1 MNRSHDILVSDGC
14 ELVKDVIH
22 GGILVVSPGNGV
34 GMGYGTIGN
43 EWLTIIAI
51 S

>member
-14 ELVKDVIH
+14 EMVKDVIY

-34 GMGYGTIGN
+34 GMGYQTIGN
-43 EWLTIIAI
+43 KWLTIIAI
-51 S
+51 G

>member
-1 MNRSHDILVSDGC
+1 MNWSHDILVSNGC

-22 GGILVVSPGNGV
+22 GFILVVSPGNGV
-34 GMGYGTIGN
+34 GMGYRTIGN

>member
-1 MNRSHDILVSDGC
+1 MNRSHDILVSDGG

-22 GGILVVSPGNGV
+22 GGILVVSHGNGV
-34 GMGYGTIGN
+34 GMGYRTIGN
-43 EWLTIIAI
+43 ERLTIIAI